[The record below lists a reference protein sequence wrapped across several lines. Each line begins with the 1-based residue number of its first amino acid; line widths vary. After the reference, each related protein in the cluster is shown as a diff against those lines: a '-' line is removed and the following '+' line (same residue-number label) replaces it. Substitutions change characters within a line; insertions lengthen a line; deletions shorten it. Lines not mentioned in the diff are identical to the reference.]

1 MCVMLKPASAQAQH
15 THAQPGPLLLSALLK
30 HAPIRVV
37 DVISREKEDKGVESG
52 KPHGNRHVPASG
64 MPPRVGVGRGAW
76 GVGRGARGV
85 GCAVWRACSGNVA
98 TLNER
103 PLLVAPPHTP
113 LQDPQMQSV

>member
-1 MCVMLKPASAQAQH
+1 MLKPASAQAQH

-37 DVISREKEDKGVESG
+37 DVISREKEVKGVESG
-52 KPHGNRHVPASG
+52 KPHGNRHVPASACR
-64 MPPRVGVGRGAW
+64 RVWGWGVGRGAW